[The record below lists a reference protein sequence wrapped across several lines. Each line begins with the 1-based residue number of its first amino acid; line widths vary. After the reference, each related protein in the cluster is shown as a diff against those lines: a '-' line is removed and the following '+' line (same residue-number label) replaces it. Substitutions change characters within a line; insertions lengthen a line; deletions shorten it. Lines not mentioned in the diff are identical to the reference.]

1 MGGSSAAHRFYCA
14 AARRSSSSMFN
25 QKVSVCTRV
34 WCDGLCRDVQLCGCL
49 RDNELLLFFMFCFV
63 FALLGIRLRLSSI
76 STRMK
81 APSPQ
86 SKQQPQQQ
94 QQDKKGIGNEDER
107 RLSHS
112 RRLIIIPSL
121 AVIMTS
127 SWDDVRRNVI
137 ENSLSSFKWMMASNN
152 NFTLII
158 YVCISTRGN
167 WALELRKHWNCWVA
181 DGENIANQHVFHG
194 VICLK
199 VRHTIFHNFFDA
211 FFLRRFRE
219 NPPILCCLLFDCFSF
234 VAHADRPCCAHNL
247 TQSET

>member
-1 MGGSSAAHRFYCA
+1 
-14 AARRSSSSMFN
+14 
-25 QKVSVCTRV
+25 
-34 WCDGLCRDVQLCGCL
+34 
-49 RDNELLLFFMFCFV
+49 
-63 FALLGIRLRLSSI
+63 
-76 STRMK
+76 MK

-167 WALELRKHWNCWVA
+167 WALELRKH
-181 DGENIANQHVFHG
+181 
-194 VICLK
+194 
-199 VRHTIFHNFFDA
+199 
-211 FFLRRFRE
+211 
-219 NPPILCCLLFDCFSF
+219 
-234 VAHADRPCCAHNL
+234 
-247 TQSET
+247 